1 MNARNVADLSL
12 KLDILV
18 DAFAMP
24 QVTIALLVIALS
36 FAGAILSE
44 KIKISYTTIMV
55 ALGLVVSFLGI
66 GGALSGLHIER
77 ELILGLVVPPLIFEA
92 AMRTR
97 YNVLRTVRKTV
108 LSLAIFGVIIS
119 ALLSG
124 FVLNIVAG
132 LPLIVAL
139 MFGVIVSPTD
149 PVSVVNILKNI
160 KAPERLTTILES
172 EAYFNDATAV
182 ILYPIAVSLSFS
194 PLQGAT
200 MFAYTLGGGLLAGL
214 VVSGIAEILYRLV
227 TEPLAE
233 TYFTIAVMFGSYLL
247 AESLGGSGLVAVA
260 IAGLYMGNRTMRVAM
275 SRKTRTTMTTFWE
288 VVTFIVTSFTFLLL
302 GLKADV
308 KLLIAF
314 APLIIAAFLAM
325 LVGRA
330 LSVFPIVGLMSV
342 LREKIPGSW
351 TRVLGVAGL
360 RGVVSVALALSLPD
374 TFPQK
379 EAIIAMTFGVAL
391 LSLIVQGELLQ
402 VYVKRLRL

>member
-1 MNARNVADLSL
+1 MP
-12 KLDILV
+12 LV
-18 DAFAMP
+18 T
-24 QVTIALLVIALS
+24 VALLVIALS

-44 KIKISYTTIMV
+44 KIRISYTTIMV

-77 ELILGLVVPPLIFEA
+77 ELILGVVVPPLIFES

-160 KAPERLTTILES
+160 KAPERLTTILET

-214 VVSGIAEILYRLV
+214 VVSGIAEILYRLI

-247 AESLGGSGLVAVA
+247 AESFGGSGLVAVA

-275 SRKTRTTMTTFWE
+275 SRKTRATMTTFWE

-308 KLLIAF
+308 TLLVAF
-314 APLIIAAFLAM
+314 APFITAAFLAM

-330 LSVFPIVGLMSV
+330 LSVFPIVKLMNV
-342 LREKIPGSW
+342 LREKILVPG
-351 TRVLGVAGL
+351 LGCLG
-360 RGVVSVALALSLPD
+360 SPD
-374 TFPQK
+374 
-379 EAIIAMTFGVAL
+379 
-391 LSLIVQGELLQ
+391 
-402 VYVKRLRL
+402 

>member
-1 MNARNVADLSL
+1 M
-12 KLDILV
+12 V

-24 QVTIALLVIALS
+24 IVTIALLVIALS

-44 KIKISYTTIMV
+44 KIRISYTTIMV

-66 GGALSGLHIER
+66 GGALSGLHIDR

-97 YNVLRTVRKTV
+97 YDVLRTVRKTV

-119 ALLSG
+119 AFLSG

-160 KAPERLTTILES
+160 KAPERLTTILET

-182 ILYPIAVSLSFS
+182 ILYPIALSLSFS

-247 AESLGGSGLVAVA
+247 AESFGGSGLVAVA

-308 KLLIAF
+308 KLLLAF

-330 LSVFPIVGLMSV
+330 LSVFPIVGLMNV

-351 TRVLGVAGL
+351 TRVLGVGGL

-374 TFPQK
+374 TFPQR